1 MTAPDRDR
9 RLAEAWRAL
18 PETPV
23 KARAAGL
30 LADVL
35 SFLADPGCA
44 SAQADGVPCDTPHA
58 SCDGCRRTLETI
70 DRLRRELLRT

>member
-1 MTAPDRDR
+1 MTTPDRTR
-9 RLAEAWRAL
+9 RIVEAWSAL

-23 KARAAGL
+23 KVRAASL
-30 LADVL
+30 LEDVL
-35 SFLADPGCA
+35 SFLADPCCA
-44 SAQADGVPCDTPHA
+44 SAQADGVPCDSAHA